1 MRGSGGG
8 KGRTSGDP
16 MENQKAKGVGSRLE
30 EAAHAA
36 YAQGT
41 REALNVK
48 AAATALGVILH

>member
-1 MRGSGGG
+1 
-8 KGRTSGDP
+8 
-16 MENQKAKGVGSRLE
+16 MEDQKAKGVGSRLE